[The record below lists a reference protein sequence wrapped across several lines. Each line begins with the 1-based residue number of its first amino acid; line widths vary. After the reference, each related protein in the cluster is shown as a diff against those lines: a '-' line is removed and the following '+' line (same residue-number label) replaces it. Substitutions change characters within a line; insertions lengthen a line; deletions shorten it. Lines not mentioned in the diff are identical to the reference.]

1 MLRKSLIVSLIVLF
15 ILFLIINIQVLP
27 VEARPEVEVT
37 AQSAVLI
44 DQSSGRVLYSKN
56 EHERLPMASTTKVM
70 TALLALEMG
79 DLNDRVV
86 VSKRAAETEGSSIWL
101 EEKEVK
107 TLEELVYG
115 LMLRSGNDAAVAIA
129 EHLAG
134 SVEDFSVL
142 MTERAQRLG
151 AFNTQFKNPHG
162 LHEDEHFTS
171 AYDLGLIT
179 CEALKIPELQEII
192 TTREKRITWPGHQWD
207 RFLRNQN
214 KLLEL
219 YPGADGVKT
228 GWTTPAGPCY
238 IGSATRDEW
247 QLVTVVLNSN
257 NIWDDT
263 VLLLDYGFE
272 NWSPWEL
279 LASEQFIK
287 TVEVE
292 GGSSNKVRLL
302 TAEACTVPIR
312 EGEEDLVEYQV
323 LVHKSPLRAPVHKG
337 QILGEISVFLQ
348 EEELKKMDLVAGE
361 SIARKSLWITFIN
374 SLQRW
379 LSHAI

>member
-1 MLRKSLIVSLIVLF
+1 MFKKIIVFLF
-15 ILFLIINIQVLP
+15 ILIFIINISVCFVQAQP
-27 VEARPEVEVT
+27 KIEVT
-37 AQSAVLI
+37 SQSAVLM
-44 DQSSGRVLYSKN
+44 DQSSKRVLFAKN
-56 EHERLPMASTTKVM
+56 EHKRLPMASTTKVM

-79 DLNDRVV
+79 DLNSRVV

-134 SVEDFSVL
+134 SVEEFSVL
-142 MTERAQRLG
+142 MTERAQQIG

-162 LHEDEHFTS
+162 LHDEEHFTT

-179 CEALKIPELQEII
+179 CEALKTPKFKEILA
-192 TTREKRITWPGHQWD
+192 TKEKRITWPGHEWD

-214 KLLEL
+214 KLLDL
-219 YPGADGVKT
+219 YPGGDGVKT
-228 GWTTPAGPCY
+228 GWTTPSGPCY
-238 IGSATRDEW
+238 VGSATRDQW

-272 NWSPWEL
+272 NWSPNEL
-279 LASEQFIK
+279 LTSKQFIK
-287 TVEVE
+287 TLEVE
-292 GGSSNKVRLL
+292 GGSRDKVRLL
-302 TAEACTVPIR
+302 TAESFTIP
-312 EGEEDLVEYQV
+312 
-323 LVHKSPLRAPVHKG
+323 
-337 QILGEISVFLQ
+337 LQ
-348 EEELKKMDLVAGE
+348 EEEEGQVEYRVLIDKSPIRAPLTKHQVLGEITVVLGEEELSSIDLVAGE
-361 SIARKSLWITFIN
+361 SISRKNLLTTLFN
-374 SLQRW
+374 SLKNW
-379 LSHAI
+379 LIYAI

>member
-1 MLRKSLIVSLIVLF
+1 MVKKFLILLF
-15 ILFLIINIQVLP
+15 ILIFIINVQVSP
-27 VEARPEVEVT
+27 VQAQPKVEVT
-37 AQSAVLI
+37 AQSAVLM
-44 DQSSGRVLYSKN
+44 DQSSGRVLFAKN

-79 DLNDRVV
+79 DLNSRVV

-101 EEKEVK
+101 DEKEVK

-142 MTERAQRLG
+142 MTEKAQQIG

-162 LHEDEHFTS
+162 LHHDEHFTT

-179 CEALKIPELQEII
+179 CEALQIPKFKEIL
-192 TTREKRITWPGHQWD
+192 TTKEKRITWPGHEWD

-214 KLLEL
+214 KLLDL

-238 IGSATRDEW
+238 VGSATRDQQ

-263 VLLLDYGFE
+263 VMLLDYGFE
-272 NWSPWEL
+272 NWSQKEL
-279 LASEQFIK
+279 LTSEQFIK
-287 TVEVE
+287 TLEVE
-292 GGSSNKVRLL
+292 GGSRDKVRLL
-302 TAEACTVPIR
+302 TAEAVSVPLLEEE
-312 EGEEDLVEYQV
+312 EGLVEYRV
-323 LVHKSPLRAPVHKG
+323 LVHKSSLRAPLAEG
-337 QILGEISVFLQ
+337 EILGEITVILRG
-348 EEELKKMDLVAGE
+348 EELRSIDLVAGE
-361 SIARKSLWITFIN
+361 SIARKNIFITLFSSLKK
-374 SLQRW
+374 W
-379 LSHAI
+379 LTYAI